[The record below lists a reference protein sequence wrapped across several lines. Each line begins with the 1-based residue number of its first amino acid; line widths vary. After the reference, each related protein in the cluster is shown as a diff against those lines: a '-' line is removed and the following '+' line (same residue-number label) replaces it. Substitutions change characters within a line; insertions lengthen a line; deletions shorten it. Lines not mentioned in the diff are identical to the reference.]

1 MSEPKM
7 CEKHVS
13 DKEKRAMMKT
23 IEKRTEKAVEMGL
36 KTGLIMNPL
45 SVDAD
50 PKKVEDSTNLLVG
63 IMKVGDKV
71 FQEKMGRNMT
81 YSEMREMYG

>member
-13 DKEKRAMMKT
+13 DKEKQAIMKI
-23 IEKRTEKAVEMGL
+23 IEKNTEKAVEIACKSGL
-36 KTGLIMNPL
+36 LN
-45 SVDAD
+45 AD
-50 PKKVEDSTNLLVG
+50 PKKVDDSMNLLVD

>member
-7 CEKHVS
+7 CEKQVS
-13 DKEKRAMMKT
+13 DKEKQAMMER
-23 IEKRTEKAVEMGL
+23 IEKTTEKVVE
-36 KTGLIMNPL
+36 KCIETGRIVNPL
-45 SVDAD
+45 NADAD